1 MWPLIVWGAR
11 TNPDLDASNVQNA
24 FPANRGR
31 VEKMIVDLSHVFRD
45 GMPGV
50 RFKSE
55 TGETVELTAHIRP
68 YMTHAQSLRHYDGKA
83 SFEISD
89 VAFQSSVGTKMD
101 APRHRFEGADDVAS
115 IELSRLVL
123 DGVVIDA
130 RHAGVGQQ
138 LDWTELQFPERLAGR
153 AVLVNF
159 DWDRHWGTETYRSH
173 PFVSREVV
181 ARLCDAGIALFG
193 VDCANVDSTQDPERP
208 AHTCFLR
215 QGILIVENL
224 TGLSRLH
231 GVPFR
236 FFSIPLKARDA
247 AAFPVRAFAEV
258 CG

>member
-1 MWPLIVWGAR
+1 
-11 TNPDLDASNVQNA
+11 
-24 FPANRGR
+24 
-31 VEKMIVDLSHVFRD
+31 MIVDLSHVFHD

-55 TGETVELTAHIRP
+55 TGESVELTAHIRP
-68 YMTHAQSLRHYDGKA
+68 YMTHAQSRHHYDGKA

-89 VAFQSSVGTKMD
+89 VAFQSSVGTKLD

-130 RHAGVGQQ
+130 RHAGPRQQ
-138 LDWTELQFPERLAGR
+138 LGWTDLQFPGQLAGR

-159 DWDRHWGTETYRSH
+159 GWDRHWGTEAYRSH
-173 PFVSREVV
+173 PYVSREVV
-181 ARLCDAGIALFG
+181 IKLCEAGIALFG
-193 VDCANVDSTQDPERP
+193 VDCSNVDSTEDAERP
-208 AHTCFLR
+208 AHTSFLK

-224 TGLSRLH
+224 TGLSHIH
-231 GVPFR
+231 GQSFR

-258 CG
+258 GE

>member
-1 MWPLIVWGAR
+1 
-11 TNPDLDASNVQNA
+11 
-24 FPANRGR
+24 
-31 VEKMIVDLSHVFRD
+31 MIVDLSHVFHD

-50 RFKSE
+50 RFRSE

-68 YMTHAQSLRHYDGKA
+68 YMTHAQSHRHYDGKA

-115 IELSRLVL
+115 IELDRLVL
-123 DGVVIDA
+123 DGALIDA
-130 RHAGVGQQ
+130 RHAGSGQQ
-138 LDWTELQFPERLAGR
+138 LGWADLNFPEHLAGR

-159 DWDRHWGTETYRSH
+159 GWDQHWGTETYRSH
-173 PFVSREVV
+173 PYVSRDVV
-181 ARLCDAGIALFG
+181 TKLCEARIALFG
-193 VDCANVDSTQDPERP
+193 GDCSNVDSTQDAERP
-208 AHTCFLR
+208 AHTWFLR
-215 QGILIVENL
+215 HNILIVENL

-231 GVPFR
+231 GQRFR

-258 CG
+258 RE

>member
-1 MWPLIVWGAR
+1 
-11 TNPDLDASNVQNA
+11 
-24 FPANRGR
+24 
-31 VEKMIVDLSHVFRD
+31 MIVDLSHVFHD

-55 TGETVELTAHIRP
+55 SGEAVELTAHIRP
-68 YMTHAQSLRHYDGKA
+68 YMTHTQSRRHYDGKA

-89 VAFQSSVGTKMD
+89 VAFQTSVGTKMD

-115 IELSRLVL
+115 IELNRLVL

-130 RHAGVGQQ
+130 RHARPKQQ
-138 LDWTELQFPERLAGR
+138 LGWTDLQFPEHLAGR

-159 DWDRHWGTETYRSH
+159 GWDRHWGTEAYRSH
-173 PFVSREVV
+173 PYVSREVV
-181 ARLCDAGIALFG
+181 IRLCEAGIALFG
-193 VDCANVDSTQDPERP
+193 VDCSNADSTEDAERP
-208 AHTCFLR
+208 AHTGFLR

-224 TGLSRLH
+224 TGLFYLH
-231 GVPFR
+231 GQPFR

-258 CG
+258 RE

>member
-1 MWPLIVWGAR
+1 M
-11 TNPDLDASNVQNA
+11 
-24 FPANRGR
+24 
-31 VEKMIVDLSHVFRD
+31 MIDLSQVFHE

-55 TGETVELTAHIRP
+55 TGEAVELTARIRP
-68 YMTHAQSLRHYDGKA
+68 YMTHAQSGRHYENKA
-83 SFEISD
+83 SFEITD

-101 APRHRFEGADDVAS
+101 APRHRYEGADDIAS
-115 IELSRLVL
+115 LELDRLVL

-130 RHAGVGQQ
+130 RHARPAQQ
-138 LDWTELQFPERLAGR
+138 IGWTDLQFPQRLAGR

-181 ARLCDAGIALFG
+181 TRLCEAGIALFG

-208 AHTCFLR
+208 AHTWFLKR
-215 QGILIVENL
+215 RILIVENL
-224 TGLSRLH
+224 TGLARLH
-231 GVPFR
+231 GRSFR

-247 AAFPVRAFAEV
+247 AAFPVRAFAELRE
-258 CG
+258 

>member
-1 MWPLIVWGAR
+1 M
-11 TNPDLDASNVQNA
+11 
-24 FPANRGR
+24 F
-31 VEKMIVDLSHVFRD
+31 VDLSHVFHD

-50 RFKSE
+50 LFKGE
-55 TGETVELTAHIRP
+55 NGETVELTAHIRP
-68 YMTHAQSLRHYDGKA
+68 YMTHAQSLPHYENKA

-101 APRHRFEGADDVAS
+101 APRHRFEGANDVAS
-115 IELSRLVL
+115 IELSRLIL

-130 RHAGVGQQ
+130 RHTGPRQQ
-138 LDWTELQFPERLAGR
+138 LRLTDLQFPEHLAGR

-159 DWDRHWGTETYRSH
+159 DWDRHWGTETYRLH
-173 PFVSREVV
+173 PFVSHEVV
-181 ARLCDAGIALFG
+181 TWLCDAGIALFG

-208 AHTCFLR
+208 AHTRFLR

-231 GVPFR
+231 GAAFR

-258 CG
+258 RE

>member
-1 MWPLIVWGAR
+1 
-11 TNPDLDASNVQNA
+11 
-24 FPANRGR
+24 
-31 VEKMIVDLSHVFRD
+31 MIVDLSHVFHD

-55 TGETVELTAHIRP
+55 TGESVELTAHIRP
-68 YMTHAQSLRHYDGKA
+68 YMTHAQSRHHYDGKA

-89 VAFQSSVGTKMD
+89 VAFQSSVGTKLD

-130 RHAGVGQQ
+130 RHAGPRQQ
-138 LDWTELQFPERLAGR
+138 LGWTDLPFPGQLAGR

-159 DWDRHWGTETYRSH
+159 GWDRHWGTEAYRSH
-173 PFVSREVV
+173 PYVSREVV
-181 ARLCDAGIALFG
+181 IKLCEAGIALFG
-193 VDCANVDSTQDPERP
+193 VDCSNVDSTEDAERP
-208 AHTCFLR
+208 AHTSFLK

-224 TGLSRLH
+224 TGLSHIH
-231 GVPFR
+231 GQSFR

-258 CG
+258 GE

>member
-1 MWPLIVWGAR
+1 
-11 TNPDLDASNVQNA
+11 
-24 FPANRGR
+24 
-31 VEKMIVDLSHVFRD
+31 MIVDLSHVFHD

-50 RFKSE
+50 HFKSE

-68 YMTHAQSLRHYDGKA
+68 YMTHAQSWQRYDGKA

-101 APRHRFEGADDVAS
+101 APRHRFEGADDIAS

-130 RHAGVGQQ
+130 RHAEPRQQVG
-138 LDWTELQFPERLAGR
+138 WKELQFPRRLAGR

-159 DWDRHWGTETYRSH
+159 GWDRHWGTEAYRSH
-173 PFVSREVV
+173 PYVSREVV
-181 ARLCDAGIALFG
+181 TRLCGVGIALFG
-193 VDCANVDSTQDPERP
+193 VDCSNVDSTEDPERP
-208 AHTCFLR
+208 AHTGFLR

-224 TGLSRLH
+224 TGLSHVH
-231 GVPFR
+231 GQSFR

-247 AAFPVRAFAEV
+247 AAFPVRAFAEIRE
-258 CG
+258 

>member
-1 MWPLIVWGAR
+1 
-11 TNPDLDASNVQNA
+11 
-24 FPANRGR
+24 
-31 VEKMIVDLSHVFRD
+31 MIVDLSHVFHD

-55 TGETVELTAHIRP
+55 TGESVELTAHIRP
-68 YMTHAQSLRHYDGKA
+68 YMTHAQSRHHYDGKA

-89 VAFQSSVGTKMD
+89 VAFQSSVGTKLD

-130 RHAGVGQQ
+130 RHAGPRQQ
-138 LDWTELQFPERLAGR
+138 LGWTDLQFPGQLAGR

-159 DWDRHWGTETYRSH
+159 GWDRHWGTEAYRSH
-173 PFVSREVV
+173 PYVSREVV
-181 ARLCDAGIALFG
+181 IRLCEAGIALFG
-193 VDCANVDSTQDPERP
+193 VDCSNVDSTEDAERP
-208 AHTCFLR
+208 AHTSFLK
-215 QGILIVENL
+215 QGILVVENL
-224 TGLSRLH
+224 TGLSHIH
-231 GVPFR
+231 GQSFR

-258 CG
+258 GE